1 MTTEYNRKISIIIR
15 LRLRIMVGKHRLA
28 SKPTFPSN
36 LFLVV
41 TRAVARPPLRPT
53 DPETELELT
62 PETDPDPKPE
72 PVPELEPIVEFFDP
86 TSDPVEDGKGL
97 RMALRISV

>member
-1 MTTEYNRKISIIIR
+1 MYLYTLILR
-15 LRLRIMVGKHRLA
+15 LRLRIMVGKHWLA

-41 TRAVARPPLRPT
+41 TRAVARPPLRPS

-62 PETDPDPKPE
+62 PETEPE
-72 PVPELEPIVEFFDP
+72 TELELTPETEPELEPIVEFFDP
-86 TSDPVEDGKGL
+86 TSDPVEEGKGL
-97 RMALRISV
+97 RIALRISV